1 MLGINATDSGIGTP
15 NPTVRRKSAYLFN
28 IRYLFSEQYESIF

>member
-1 MLGINATDSGIGTP
+1 MLGLNATDSGIGTL
-15 NPTVRRKSAYLFN
+15 NRTVCGKSVYLFN